1 MKQLQYD
8 TMQQNKN
15 TANQLQ
21 PSCTQFN
28 NTFLN
33 YYTFLLT
40 SLALIGDV
48 VDKHTGVPNSHT
60 GRCCQPSILSTTM
73 HGQMTDKQREG
84 NDKYLP
90 RVKT

>member
-1 MKQLQYD
+1 MILCNKIK
-8 TMQQNKN
+8 TQQI
-15 TANQLQ
+15 
-21 PSCTQFN
+21 SCSLLAHGLITL
-28 NTFLN
+28 FLN

-60 GRCCQPSILSTTM
+60 GTCCQPPILSTTM
-73 HGQMTDKQREG
+73 YGQMTDKQREG